1 MAKGRIVVG
10 IGGWTYEPWRET
22 FYPPDVPKTREL
34 DYASRQVTSIEINGT
49 FYRTQ
54 TPATFHKWA
63 QSTPKGF
70 VFSVKAHRVTTN
82 RKDFGEAKPSIDSF
96 LGSGLLELGERLG
109 PVLWQLA
116 PTKKFDAAQIEAF
129 LAHLPHEIDG
139 VKLRHAMEVR
149 HESFRDEAFV
159 DLMRAAQVAIV
170 FADSEK
176 YPEFFDVTADFVYL
190 RLESA
195 QPQIETGYGERDLAL
210 WSQRVD
216 TWANGGVPE
225 DLSMI
230 GTKRPAKKPRDVF
243 VYAINGAKE
252 RAPAA
257 AMALQKKLGIVAS
270 E

>member
-54 TPATFHKWA
+54 TPATFRKWA
-63 QSTPKGF
+63 SSTPSDF
-70 VFSVKAHRVTTN
+70 LFSVKAHRVTTN
-82 RKDFGEAKPSIDSF
+82 RKDFGEAKQSIDNF

-109 PVLWQLA
+109 PILWQLA
-116 PTKKFDAAQIEAF
+116 PTKKFDASQIEAL
-129 LAHLPHEIDG
+129 LAHLPHELNG
-139 VKLRHAMEVR
+139 VKLRHALEVR
-149 HESFRDEAFV
+149 HESFRDAAFV
-159 DLMRAAQVAIV
+159 DLMRAAHVAIV

-176 YPEFFDVTADFVYL
+176 YPEFFDITADFVYL

-195 QPQIETGYGERDLAL
+195 QPQIETGYAENDLAL
-210 WSQRVD
+210 WSQRID
-216 TWANGGVPE
+216 TWAKGGVPE
-225 DLSMI
+225 DLPFI
-230 GTKRPAKKPRDVF
+230 ATKPSAKAPRDVF

-257 AMALQKKLGIVAS
+257 ARALQAKLGIIAGR
-270 E
+270 

>member
-1 MAKGRIVVG
+1 MTKEPAKGRIVAG

-22 FYPPDVPKTREL
+22 FYPPDLPKAREL
-34 DYASRQVTSIEINGT
+34 EYASRHVTSIEINGT

-54 TPATFHKWA
+54 TPATFRKWA
-63 QSTPKGF
+63 ETTPDGF

-82 RKDFGEAKPSIDSF
+82 RKDLADAKQAIGNF
-96 LGSGLLELGERLG
+96 LGSGLLEMGDRLG
-109 PVLWQLA
+109 PILWQLA

-129 LAHLPHEIDG
+129 LADLPATLDG

-149 HESFRDEAFV
+149 HESFRDQAFV
-159 DLMRAAQVAIV
+159 DLMRAAGVAIV

-195 QPQIETGYGERDLAL
+195 KAAIETGYSDGDLAL
-210 WSQRVD
+210 WTTRIE
-216 TWANGGVPE
+216 TWAAGGVPE
-225 DLSMI
+225 DLPLI
-230 GTKRPAKKPRDVF
+230 AKKPAKAARDVF

-257 AMALQKKLGIVAS
+257 AMALIGRLKG
-270 E
+270 